1 MELKSLPS
9 YKSLKNLI
17 SLSNQDINFLNSSL
31 KTAKNIFLK
40 NDNKVIVFAGPCSI
54 HDENSAIIYAKKLR
68 NLQKNLKNIFIIM
81 RVFFEKARSKNS
93 WRGFLYDPELNSSC
107 DIEEGIKK
115 VRRLLI
121 EITKLKVPIC
131 TEFVDPNISSY
142 FDDLITWGFIGAR
155 TSASSLHRHY
165 ASSLSIPVGFKNSLD
180 GDLEIPINATTV
192 AKSPQS
198 FVSIDENGKICN
210 ILSKGNNFSHI
221 VLRGSKT
228 KVNYDDSSLEDAVK
242 KMNFNEIATP
252 IVIDCSHGNSQ
263 SDHRN
268 QITAFRHSINSI
280 IKNQYP
286 IIGLMLESNL
296 FEGNQKTD
304 LLKLRFGL
312 SITDPCIDFETTG
325 KLLLEA
331 DEMLNKSAIHR
342 N

>member
-9 YKSLKNLI
+9 YKLLKNLI
-17 SLSNQDINFLNSSL
+17 SLSDQDINFLNSSQ
-31 KTAKNIFLK
+31 KAAKNIFLK
-40 NDNKVIVFAGPCSI
+40 NEDKVIVFAGPCSI
-54 HDENSAIIYAKKLR
+54 HDEASAIVYAKKLR
-68 NLQKNLKNIFIIM
+68 DLQKNLKNIFIIM

-93 WRGFLYDPELNSSC
+93 WRGFLYDPELDNTY
-107 DIEEGIKK
+107 DIETGIKK
-115 VRRLLI
+115 VRKLLI

-131 TEFVDPNISSY
+131 SEFVDPNVSSY

-180 GDLEIPINATTV
+180 GDLEIPINAAMV

-210 ILSKGNNFSHI
+210 IKSNGNTFSHI

-228 KVNYDDSSLEDAVK
+228 KINYDNNSLDAVIK
-242 KMNFNEIATP
+242 KMNIDKINLP

-263 SDHRN
+263 NDHNN
-268 QITAFRHSINSI
+268 QIIAFQHSMNNI
-280 IKNQYP
+280 IENRYP

-296 FEGNQKTD
+296 LEGNQKTD
-304 LLKLRFGL
+304 LLKLRFGM
-312 SITDPCIDFETTG
+312 SITDPCIDFETTRQ
-325 KLLLEA
+325 LILQA
-331 DEMLNKSAIHR
+331 DEMLNKSGIR
-342 N
+342 QS